1 MSEEHDSWLKSAL
14 GVDVGKALR
23 KIESAGSSAISRV
36 TSPGAQQAAPA
47 QQPAPAGEP
56 ETAAAS
62 SPGVLDRL
70 KSTAS
75 NAGNAVRGAA
85 SKALN
90 AGDAAGKAVLR
101 AESAAW
107 DGTKKAY
114 GAATGAY
121 DKVAPNFNES
131 NKTLGKLVDAGEAAA
146 KKGNTKAAD
155 KYGRVPV
162 LGKVLKASAAVSNT
176 AVDALGGVVKGAG
189 DLTAMAGNA
198 IVHPID
204 AAGSMAEGALGI
216 AEHVPMA
223 PGVNTTVKAAHGLV
237 DLARGKKD
245 GEYGGNLKDLG
256 KNLALGTHQDP
267 NDPGKRTNADL
278 DFAAGLGGGTK
289 AWSEKPAEAA
299 TRTLVNLAPMFVGDE
314 AAQGNKPAPK
324 GGPPVPEGPNAPRGV
339 DPFGKTQVDALGK
352 TQVDALGKT
361 QVDAIGKTQVDAL
374 GKTQGDALGKTQVD
388 ALGKTQDLSQTQDL
402 GKTQVDLGKT
412 QPGFPDEP
420 PPTEVDPPIPDTE
433 PADFKLKRGQTPE
446 QILKNMQDTMADYKA
461 ANQAHSE
468 AIGEWV
474 RYRATKPNPGRGV
487 VGDPAWDPKIEEQL
501 KKEMKR
507 TEIKRDAA
515 AKPRDAALKTFEE
528 TTGWKLKGNTWVP
541 PAR

>member
-1 MSEEHDSWLKSAL
+1 M
-14 GVDVGKALR
+14 
-23 KIESAGSSAISRV
+23 
-36 TSPGAQQAAPA
+36 
-47 QQPAPAGEP
+47 
-56 ETAAAS
+56 
-62 SPGVLDRL
+62 
-70 KSTAS
+70 
-75 NAGNAVRGAA
+75 
-85 SKALN
+85 
-90 AGDAAGKAVLR
+90 
-101 AESAAW
+101 
-107 DGTKKAY
+107 
-114 GAATGAY
+114 
-121 DKVAPNFNES
+121 
-131 NKTLGKLVDAGEAAA
+131 
-146 KKGNTKAAD
+146 
-155 KYGRVPV
+155 
-162 LGKVLKASAAVSNT
+162 
-176 AVDALGGVVKGAG
+176 KGAG

-256 KNLALGTHQDP
+256 KNLALGNHQDP

-289 AWSEKPAEAA
+289 ARSEKPAEAA
-299 TRTLVNLAPMFVGDE
+299 ARTIVNLAPMFVGDE
-314 AAQGNKPAPK
+314 TAQGNKPAPK

-339 DPFGKTQVDALGK
+339 DPFGKTQV
-352 TQVDALGKT
+352 
-361 QVDAIGKTQVDAL
+361 
-374 GKTQGDALGKTQVD
+374 DALGKTQVD

-487 VGDPAWDPKIEEQL
+487 VGDPAWDPKIEKQL
-501 KKEMKR
+501 KDQMKR

-515 AKPRDAALKTFEE
+515 AKARDGGRTTLKDA
-528 TTGWKLKGNTWVP
+528 TGWSS
-541 PAR
+541 